1 MSRNQDDAANEWLPD
16 ETGIGFGGHVGGD
29 VQVGE
34 SFSVRYSRADRPRA
48 RIARTAYAV
57 NLGSESK
64 GQFLVRVQT
73 EWLVCSDPADPG
85 GTELWSDNAYDD
97 EAESYETEAEAEVAA
112 RRVAADLLRDGPSL
126 TWDGCAPWGN

>member
-16 ETGIGFGGHVGGD
+16 ETDIGFGGPVGGD

-34 SFSVRYSRADRPRA
+34 SFSVRYSRADRPYA
-48 RIARTAYAV
+48 KITRTAYAV
-57 NLGSESK
+57 NLGGESK

-85 GTELWSDNAYDD
+85 ATELWSDIAYDD
-97 EAESYETEAEAEVAA
+97 EAESYETETEAEFAA
-112 RRVAADLLRDGPSL
+112 RQVAADLLRDGPSL
-126 TWDGCAPWGN
+126 VWDGCAP